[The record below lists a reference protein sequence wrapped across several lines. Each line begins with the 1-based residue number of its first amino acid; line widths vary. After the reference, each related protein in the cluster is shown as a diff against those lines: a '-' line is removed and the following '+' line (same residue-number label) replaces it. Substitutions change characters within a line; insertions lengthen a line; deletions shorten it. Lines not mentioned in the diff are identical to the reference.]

1 VGNIWITMVVM
12 VTLAAFGAIFK
23 RMQLLRQ
30 EHAAFLNSIVIN
42 LTLPAT
48 VFLAVRKVRDQPW
61 QQLLKVPLIAYTVLA
76 ACGVTAYFLTR
87 WLRLERRTAGAFI
100 IIAMLGSTA
109 TLGYPLIG
117 ELYKLQPPATPSA
130 ETCQAHPGVCAAYE
144 EILVQYGQAKPVR
157 DYPPPSSEACSAQ
170 PTPQLCTDYQ
180 ETLAQYAKELQEAQV
195 RVRDSLGAAA
205 FFSELGTLIP
215 LLTVAV
221 VIASRYGEGEKFTW
235 RNLLAVLK
243 FGPFVAFLIGLLF
256 LNDPIPD
263 VITSILSVLSQATLF
278 LVMLSLGIT
287 IRWGD
292 FFGRQRRAILA
303 VNVIKLVLA
312 PALTL
317 LLCLLLGLG
326 GTMGATT
333 VLMAALPALVLCLAY
348 ANQYHLDV
356 EFSSNA
362 LFASFLLGAVTL
374 SIAALVTTGLFGG

>member
-1 VGNIWITMVVM
+1 MGNIWVTMVVM
-12 VTLAAFGAIFK
+12 VSLAAIGAILK
-23 RMQLLRQ
+23 RIQILRQ
-30 EHAAFLNSIVIN
+30 EYAGLLNSIVIN

-61 QQLLKVPLIAYTVLA
+61 QQLVKVPLIAYIVLA
-76 ACGVTAYFLTR
+76 ICGVVAYYVAR

-109 TLGYPLIG
+109 TLGYPLIS
-117 ELYKLQPPATPSA
+117 ELYKLQPPPAPSA
-130 ETCQAHPGVCAAYE
+130 EVCQAQPGVCAAYE

-157 DYPPPSSEACSAQ
+157 DYPPPSTEACSAQ

-180 ETLAQYAKELQEAQV
+180 ETLARYTQELQEAQV
-195 RVRDSLGAAA
+195 RLKDSLGAAA

-263 VITSILSVLSQATLF
+263 VITSILGVLSQATLF

-303 VNVIKLVLA
+303 VNLIKLVLS

-326 GTMGATT
+326 GTMGVAT
-333 VLMAALPALVLCLAY
+333 VLMSSLPALVLCLAY
-348 ANQYHLDV
+348 ANQYRLDI

-362 LFASFLLGAVTL
+362 LFASFLLGVVTL
-374 SIAALVTTGLFGG
+374 SLTWVVTTGLFGG